1 MAEDTQGTQELVEA
15 GLPEAGT
22 EPQAE
27 DGRDW
32 RAEYEGLLA
41 SSRKW
46 ERRAK
51 DNAQKARAYDELSKT
66 AEADAERA
74 EQATRRA
81 EEAEARVAEFERRD
95 RRASLVADVAREA
108 GVDAE
113 LLSRMTGETREDVEA
128 NAAWLAERSQ
138 GLSIYPSVTD
148 NGQQGRQQ
156 EAPDISAIRDPAE
169 RVRARAR
176 EVARSRRK

>member
-1 MAEDTQGTQELVEA
+1 MAEDTQGTQEAEA
-15 GLPEAGT
+15 R
-22 EPQAE
+22 EPQAQAE
-27 DGRDW
+27 PQGEAERDW

-51 DNAQKARAYDELSKT
+51 DNAEKARAYDELTKA

-95 RRASLVADVAREA
+95 RRASLVAEVAREA

-113 LLSRMTGETREDVEA
+113 LLARMSGEEREDVEA
-128 NAAWLAERSQ
+128 NAAFLAERARSQ
-138 GLSIYPSVTD
+138 RIYPSVTD
-148 NGQQGRQQ
+148 NGQQGAQGTT
-156 EAPDISAIRDPAE
+156 PDISAIRDPAE

-176 EVARSRRK
+176 EVARGRMK